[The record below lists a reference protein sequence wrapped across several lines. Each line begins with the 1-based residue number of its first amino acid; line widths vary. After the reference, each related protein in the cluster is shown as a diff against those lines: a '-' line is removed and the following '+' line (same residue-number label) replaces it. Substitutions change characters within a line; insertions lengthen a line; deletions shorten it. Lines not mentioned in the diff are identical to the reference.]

1 MWIKA
6 EPNPIQSGVPAL
18 SPFDWFL
25 AALIVGASKTGLPG
39 GVTLAV
45 ALFAQLFPARES
57 TGALLPV
64 LICADVLAV
73 SLLRK
78 PPNWRLL
85 LHIFPWT
92 ALGVLLG
99 WGLLS
104 RIDNAQLRLIIGGLI
119 VSMTLYQ
126 LARRFQ
132 GSSSPPPSGSSR
144 VFTASMGTAAGIT
157 TMIANAAGPF
167 MTFYLLAMRMG
178 KLEFVV
184 VNAWFFLVIN
194 SFKVPFAANLGLITW
209 DSLRFDLLLAP
220 LVLAGALLGRWML
233 RRIRQRV
240 FELVVLLLALVG
252 GLRLLMPA

>member
-1 MWIKA
+1 MP
-6 EPNPIQSGVPAL
+6 EL
-18 SPFDWFL
+18 SLFEWFLAAL

-45 ALFAQLFPARES
+45 ALFAQVFPARES

-78 PPNWRLL
+78 RPDWRLL
-85 LHIFPWT
+85 LRIFPWT

-99 WGLLS
+99 WGLLG
-104 RIDNAQLRLIIGGLI
+104 RIDDAGLRLVIGGLI
-119 VSMTLYQ
+119 VGMTLYQ
-126 LARRFQ
+126 LAQRFA
-132 GSSSPPPSGSSR
+132 SPGTPLPAGGSR
-144 VFTASMGTAAGIT
+144 VFTAGMGTAAGIT

-167 MTFYLLAMRMG
+167 MAFYLLAMRMG

-209 DSLRFDLLLAP
+209 DSLRFNLLLVP

-233 RRIRQRV
+233 RRIHQRA
-240 FELVVLLLALVG
+240 FELLVLLLALVG
-252 GLRLLMPA
+252 GLRLLMPV

>member
-1 MWIKA
+1 LR
-6 EPNPIQSGVPAL
+6 PLDCFLVV
-18 SPFDWFL
+18 L

-45 ALFAQLFPARES
+45 ALFAQVFPARES

-78 PPNWRLL
+78 PPDWRLL
-85 LHIFPWT
+85 LRLFPWT

-99 WGLLS
+99 CGLLG
-104 RIDNAQLRLIIGGLI
+104 RIDNAGLRPIIGGLI
-119 VSMTLYQ
+119 VGMTLYQ
-126 LARRFQ
+126 LAQRQ
-132 GSSSPPPSGSSR
+132 GSSAPLPSGGSR
-144 VFTASMGTAAGIT
+144 LFTASMGTAAGIT

-167 MTFYLLAMRMG
+167 MAFYLLAMRMG

-194 SFKVPFAANLGLITW
+194 AFKVPFAANLGLITW
-209 DSLRFDLLLAP
+209 DSLRFDLLLLP
-220 LVLAGALLGRWML
+220 PVLGGALLGRWML
-233 RRIRQRV
+233 RRIHQRT
-240 FELVVLLLALVG
+240 FELTVLLLALVG
-252 GLRLLMPA
+252 GLRLLLPA

>member
-1 MWIKA
+1 
-6 EPNPIQSGVPAL
+6 VPEF
-18 SPFDWFL
+18 SPLHWLLVAL

-45 ALFAQLFPARES
+45 ALFAQVFPARES

-78 PPNWRLL
+78 PPDWRLL
-85 LHIFPWT
+85 LRLFPWT

-99 WGLLS
+99 WGLLG
-104 RIDNAQLRLIIGGLI
+104 RIDNAGLRLLIGVLI
-119 VSMTLYQ
+119 VGMTLYQ
-126 LARRFQ
+126 LAQRLR
-132 GSSSPPPSGSSR
+132 GSSAPLTSGAS
-144 VFTASMGTAAGIT
+144 VLFTASMGTAAGVT

-167 MTFYLLAMRMG
+167 MAFYLLAMRMG

-184 VNAWFFLVIN
+184 VNAWFFLAVN

-209 DSLRFDLLLAP
+209 DSLRFNLLLVP
-220 LVLAGALLGRWML
+220 LVLLGGLLGRWML
-233 RRIRQRV
+233 RRIHQRA
-240 FELVVLLLALVG
+240 FELLVLLLALVG
-252 GLRLLMPA
+252 GLRLLLPA

>member
-1 MWIKA
+1 M
-6 EPNPIQSGVPAL
+6 
-18 SPFDWFL
+18 SPFDWFLAAL

-78 PPNWRLL
+78 PPDWRLL
-85 LHIFPWT
+85 LRIFPWT

-99 WGLLS
+99 WGLLG
-104 RIDNAQLRLIIGGLI
+104 RIDNTQLRLIIGVLI
-119 VSMTLYQ
+119 VGMTLYQ
-126 LARRFQ
+126 LAQRLVWS
-132 GSSSPPPSGSSR
+132 SSSPLPSGGSR
-144 VFTASMGTAAGIT
+144 VFAASMGTVAGIT

-167 MTFYLLAMRMG
+167 MAFYLLAMRMG

-194 SFKVPFAANLGLITW
+194 SFKVPFATNLGLITW

-220 LVLAGALLGRWML
+220 LVLAGALLGRWLL
-233 RRIRQRV
+233 RRIHQRV
-240 FELVVLLLALVG
+240 FELMVLLLALVG
-252 GLRLLMPA
+252 GLRLLMSP